1 MLIPWKY
8 NNKKGVSVIE
18 ILVVIAIIGITLVSI
33 LGMATFSLKISTSIK
48 ETTQAKD
55 IAQETIEAVRNF
67 RDGTAWGTDG
77 LGTLTAGIAYHPE
90 KSGDTPPKWQL
101 VQGEETVN
109 SFTRKVVFENVQRD
123 GNDNIVESGGTND
136 PNTKKVAITVAWKDK
151 RVGIVTYL
159 TNWRE

>member
-8 NNKKGVSVIE
+8 NNKKGVSVVE

-33 LGMATFSLKISTSIK
+33 LGMATFSLKISTLIK

-55 IAQETIEAVRNF
+55 IAQEAIEAVRNF
-67 RDGTAWGTDG
+67 RDGTTWGTDG

-101 VQGEETVN
+101 VQEEETVN
-109 SFTRKVVFENVQRD
+109 SFTRKVIFENVQRD

-136 PNTKKVAITVAWKDK
+136 PNTKKAAITVSWKDK
-151 RVGIVTYL
+151 RVEIVTYL